1 MSKFFPSHQNI
12 KVSNI
17 DIVAFQCQDIVFQFA
32 YIAPGACF
40 PLHQH
45 PESQM
50 GMVISGNLEMNVN
63 GKKEILK
70 PLQQVYS
77 AGSEVPHGFDT
88 VNYSDESIFSFD
100 LKRVTHLSTNEA
112 VFIDLKPTS
121 DQITN
126 FPSHI
131 AVGSWFTTIIT
142 QIPPG
147 EKTSNQQSD
156 SEEIGVIIDGK
167 MMVNIG
173 GEQQEIKRGEIYYAP
188 ADVIHSGYNS
198 ASETVTLIKI
208 VLPHHS

>member
-77 AGSEVPHGFDT
+77 AGSEVPHGS
-88 VNYSDESIFSFD
+88 VNYSDESIFCFD
-100 LKRVTHLSTNEA
+100 VKRLTNLSTDEA

-167 MMVNIG
+167 MMINIG
-173 GEQQEIKRGEIYYAP
+173 GEQQEIKRGQIYYAP

>member
-32 YIAPGACF
+32 CIAPGAYL
-40 PLHQH
+40 PVHQH

-50 GMVISGNLEMNVN
+50 GMVISGNLEMNVS
-63 GKKEILK
+63 GKKEFLN

-167 MMVNIG
+167 MMINIG
-173 GEQQEIKRGEIYYAP
+173 GEQQEIKRGEIYFK
-188 ADVIHSGYNS
+188 GR
-198 ASETVTLIKI
+198 EEG
-208 VLPHHS
+208 

>member
-77 AGSEVPHGFDT
+77 AGSEVPHGS
-88 VNYSDESIFSFD
+88 VNYSDESIFCFD
-100 LKRVTHLSTNEA
+100 VKGLTNLSTDEA

-167 MMVNIG
+167 MMINIG
-173 GEQQEIKRGEIYYAP
+173 GEQQEIKRGQIYYAP

>member
-1 MSKFFPSHQNI
+1 MSKFFPSYQNI

-17 DIVAFQCQDIVFQFA
+17 DIAAFQCQDIVFQFA
-32 YIAPGACF
+32 CIAPGACF

-45 PESQM
+45 SESQM

-63 GKKEILK
+63 GKKEFLN

-77 AGSEVPHGFDT
+77 AGSEVPHGS
-88 VNYSDESIFSFD
+88 VNYSDESIFCFD
-100 LKRVTHLSTNEA
+100 VKRLTHLSTNEA
-112 VFIDLKPTS
+112 VFIDLKPTL

-126 FPSHI
+126 FPSYI

-167 MMVNIG
+167 MMINIG

>member
-1 MSKFFPSHQNI
+1 MSKFLPSHQNI

-77 AGSEVPHGFDT
+77 AGSEVPHGS
-88 VNYSDESIFSFD
+88 VNYSDESIFCFD
-100 LKRVTHLSTNEA
+100 VKGLTNLSTDEA

-167 MMVNIG
+167 MMINIG
-173 GEQQEIKRGEIYYAP
+173 GEQQEIKRGQIYYAP

>member
-32 YIAPGACF
+32 YIAPRACF

-77 AGSEVPHGFDT
+77 AGSEVPHGS
-88 VNYSDESIFSFD
+88 VNYSDESIFCFD
-100 LKRVTHLSTNEA
+100 VKGLTNLSTDEA

>member
-32 YIAPGACF
+32 CIAPGAYL
-40 PLHQH
+40 PVHQH

-50 GMVISGNLEMNVN
+50 GMVISGNLEMNVS
-63 GKKEILK
+63 GKKEFLN

-142 QIPPG
+142 QSPPG

-167 MMVNIG
+167 MMINIG
-173 GEQQEIKRGEIYYAP
+173 GEQQEIKRGQIYYAP
-188 ADVIHSGYNS
+188 ADVIHSIYCMS
-198 ASETVTLIKI
+198 SHAM
-208 VLPHHS
+208 

>member
-77 AGSEVPHGFDT
+77 AGSEVPHGS
-88 VNYSDESIFSFD
+88 VNYSDESIFCFD
-100 LKRVTHLSTNEA
+100 VKGLTNLSTDEA

-188 ADVIHSGYNS
+188 ANVIHSGYNS

>member
-77 AGSEVPHGFDT
+77 AGSEVPHGS
-88 VNYSDESIFSFD
+88 VNYSDESIFCFD
-100 LKRVTHLSTNEA
+100 VKGLTNLSTDEA

-208 VLPHHS
+208 VLPHHF

>member
-1 MSKFFPSHQNI
+1 M
-12 KVSNI
+12 
-17 DIVAFQCQDIVFQFA
+17 VAFQCQDIIFQFA

-45 PESQM
+45 PESQI

-77 AGSEVPHGFDT
+77 AGSEVPHGS
-88 VNYSDESIFSFD
+88 VNYSDESIFCFD
-100 LKRVTHLSTNEA
+100 VKRLTNLSTDKA
-112 VFIDLKPTS
+112 AFIDLKPTS

-131 AVGSWFTTIIT
+131 AFGSWFTTIIN

-167 MMVNIG
+167 MMINIG
-173 GEQQEIKRGEIYYAP
+173 GEQQEIKRGKIYYAP
-188 ADVIHSGYNS
+188 ADVIYSGYNS

-208 VLPHHS
+208 VLPHYS

>member
-77 AGSEVPHGFDT
+77 AGSEVPHGS
-88 VNYSDESIFSFD
+88 VNYSDESIFCFD
-100 LKRVTHLSTNEA
+100 VKGLTNLSTDEA

-156 SEEIGVIIDGK
+156 SEELGVIIDGK

-188 ADVIHSGYNS
+188 ANVIHSAYNS

>member
-32 YIAPGACF
+32 YIAPRACF

-77 AGSEVPHGFDT
+77 AGSEVPHGS
-88 VNYSDESIFSFD
+88 VNYSDESIFCFD
-100 LKRVTHLSTNEA
+100 VKGLTNFSTDEA

>member
-32 YIAPGACF
+32 YIAPRACF

-77 AGSEVPHGFDT
+77 AGSEVPHGS
-88 VNYSDESIFSFD
+88 VNYSDESIFCFD
-100 LKRVTHLSTNEA
+100 VKGLTNLSTDEA

-167 MMVNIG
+167 MMINIG
-173 GEQQEIKRGEIYYAP
+173 GEQQEIKRGQIYYAP

>member
-77 AGSEVPHGFDT
+77 AGSEVPHGS
-88 VNYSDESIFSFD
+88 VNYSDESIFCFD
-100 LKRVTHLSTNEA
+100 VKGLTNLSTDEA

-167 MMVNIG
+167 MMINIG
-173 GEQQEIKRGEIYYAP
+173 GEQQEIKRGQIYYAP

-208 VLPHHS
+208 VLPHHF

>member
-50 GMVISGNLEMNVN
+50 GMVISGNLEMNVS
-63 GKKEILK
+63 GKKEFLK

-77 AGSEVPHGFDT
+77 AGSEVPHGS
-88 VNYSDESIFSFD
+88 VNYSDESIFCFD
-100 LKRVTHLSTNEA
+100 VKGLTNLSTDEA

-167 MMVNIG
+167 MMINIG
-173 GEQQEIKRGEIYYAP
+173 GEQQEIKRGQIYYAP

>member
-1 MSKFFPSHQNI
+1 MSKFLPSHQNI

-77 AGSEVPHGFDT
+77 AGSEVPHGS
-88 VNYSDESIFSFD
+88 VNYSDESIFCFD
-100 LKRVTHLSTNEA
+100 VKGLTNLSTDEA

-142 QIPPG
+142 QSPPG

-167 MMVNIG
+167 MMINIG
-173 GEQQEIKRGEIYYAP
+173 GEQQEIKRGQIYYAP

>member
-63 GKKEILK
+63 GKKEFLK

-77 AGSEVPHGFDT
+77 AGSEVPHGS
-88 VNYSDESIFSFD
+88 VNYSDESIFCFD
-100 LKRVTHLSTNEA
+100 VKRLTNLSTDEA

>member
-1 MSKFFPSHQNI
+1 MSKFFPSYQNI
-12 KVSNI
+12 KVSHV
-17 DIVAFQCQDIVFQFA
+17 DLAAFQCQDIVFQFA

-63 GKKEILK
+63 GKKEILN

-77 AGSEVPHGFDT
+77 AGSEVPHGS
-88 VNYSDESIFSFD
+88 VNYSDESIFCFD
-100 LKRVTHLSTNEA
+100 VKRLTNLSTDEA
-112 VFIDLKPTS
+112 AFIDLKPTS

-142 QIPPG
+142 QIPPR

-167 MMVNIG
+167 MMINIG

-188 ADVIHSGYNS
+188 ANVIHSGYNS

-208 VLPHHS
+208 VLPHCS

>member
-32 YIAPGACF
+32 YIAPRACF

-77 AGSEVPHGFDT
+77 AGSEVPHGS
-88 VNYSDESIFSFD
+88 VNYSDESIFCFD
-100 LKRVTHLSTNEA
+100 VKGLTNLSTDEA

-188 ADVIHSGYNS
+188 ANVIHSAYNS

>member
-77 AGSEVPHGFDT
+77 AGSEVPHGS
-88 VNYSDESIFSFD
+88 VNYSDESIFCFD
-100 LKRVTHLSTNEA
+100 VKGLTNLSTDEA

-167 MMVNIG
+167 MMINIG

-208 VLPHHS
+208 VLPHHF

>member
-77 AGSEVPHGFDT
+77 AGSEVPHGS
-88 VNYSDESIFSFD
+88 VNYSDESIFCFD
-100 LKRVTHLSTNEA
+100 VKGLTNLSTDEA

>member
-77 AGSEVPHGFDT
+77 AGSEVPHGS
-88 VNYSDESIFSFD
+88 VNYSDESIFCFD
-100 LKRVTHLSTNEA
+100 VKGLTNLSTDEA

-188 ADVIHSGYNS
+188 ANVIHSAYNS

>member
-1 MSKFFPSHQNI
+1 
-12 KVSNI
+12 
-17 DIVAFQCQDIVFQFA
+17 VAFQCQDIVFQFA

-77 AGSEVPHGFDT
+77 AGSEVPHGS
-88 VNYSDESIFSFD
+88 VNYSDESIFCFD
-100 LKRVTHLSTNEA
+100 VKGLTNLSTDEA

-167 MMVNIG
+167 MMINIG
-173 GEQQEIKRGEIYYAP
+173 GEQQEIKRGQIYYAP

-208 VLPHHS
+208 VLPHHF

>member
-1 MSKFFPSHQNI
+1 MYKFFPSHQNI

-77 AGSEVPHGFDT
+77 AGSEVPHGS
-88 VNYSDESIFSFD
+88 VNYSDESIFCFD
-100 LKRVTHLSTNEA
+100 VKGLTNLSTDEA

>member
-32 YIAPGACF
+32 CIAPGAYL
-40 PLHQH
+40 PVHQH

-50 GMVISGNLEMNVN
+50 GMVISGNLEMNVS
-63 GKKEILK
+63 GKKEFLN

-100 LKRVTHLSTNEA
+100 LKRVTHLS
-112 VFIDLKPTS
+112 
-121 DQITN
+121 TN

-167 MMVNIG
+167 MMINIG
-173 GEQQEIKRGEIYYAP
+173 GEQQEIKRGQIYYAP

>member
-40 PLHQH
+40 PIHQH

-77 AGSEVPHGFDT
+77 AGSEVPHGS
-88 VNYSDESIFSFD
+88 VNYSDESIFCFD
-100 LKRVTHLSTNEA
+100 VKGLTNLSTDEA

-208 VLPHHS
+208 VLPHHF